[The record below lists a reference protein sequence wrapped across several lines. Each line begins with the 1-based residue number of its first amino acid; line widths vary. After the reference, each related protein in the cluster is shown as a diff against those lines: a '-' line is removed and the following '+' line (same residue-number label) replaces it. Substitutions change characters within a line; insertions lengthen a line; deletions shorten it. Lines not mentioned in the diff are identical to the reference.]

1 MIYTDWDK
9 ELNKNFSP
17 KNDFFNYVNDN
28 WLSNNQ
34 IPNDQN
40 TWGQFSIIN
49 ENNRDRVREIL
60 ESNSDDP
67 IFQQAQILYKGFM
80 NKSGQKHLDY
90 LIEKIKNIGNIDEF
104 KDIWFNLIC
113 KQLIDS
119 PISYYVYPD
128 LNNSERNI
136 LYVSVSGLGLPD
148 RDYYLSD
155 DMEEKRTKYK
165 DFMRNF
171 YPGKLDYNGV
181 FDLEKKLS
189 SWNWTKV
196 EKRDPKN
203 YNNPTNYDEF
213 IEKYPNLLCQE
224 FFDLAN
230 VRGDTINISN
240 PKFLENF
247 NALLTNNNLD
257 ILKQYLI
264 WRVVL
269 NNASL
274 INEKYTQKSFDFYG
288 TYLSGIPKMKSPWK
302 RAISFVNSQLGEVV
316 GLEFCKKYFP
326 ESSKNSC
333 LVMVDYIKQELKSR
347 LENNDWMTPETK
359 TKAVNK
365 LNKIRLKIGYPE
377 KEGLTDYSSLLLDP
391 NLSLFENNVIMNTF
405 DVKQHF
411 SELYQNKNKSRFHM
425 NPHTVNAYYSPL
437 NNEIVFP
444 AGILQFPFFD
454 ASYNM
459 IENFGGIGSVIGH
472 EITHGFDDQ
481 GRKFDE
487 NGNLND
493 WWKDS
498 DAEAYQKKTDL
509 IKGLYSSFKICD
521 QHVNGEL
528 TLGENI
534 ADLGGVSIALNAML
548 RYLKDYPEKD
558 DNKYS
563 PIKRFLFSFARV
575 WRNQLRPEEE
585 LNRLIT
591 DPHSPPKCRVNGV
604 LMNLPEF
611 YSEYNLNSEDKLY
624 QESDKIGSVW

>member
-9 ELNKNFSP
+9 ELNTNFSP
-17 KNDFFNYVNDN
+17 KDDFFNFVNSK
-28 WLSNNQ
+28 WLNNNP
-34 IPNDQN
+34 IPDDQN

-60 ESNSDDP
+60 ESDSKDP
-67 IFQQAQILYKGFM
+67 VFQQAQILYKGFM
-80 NKSGQKHLDY
+80 NKSGQKHLDSV
-90 LIEKIKNIGNIDEF
+90 IKNIRKIKNLGEF
-104 KDIWFNLIC
+104 KKVWFNLIC
-113 KQLIDS
+113 DQLIDS

-148 RDYYLSD
+148 RDYYLLD
-155 DMEEKRTKYK
+155 EMGEKRQKYK
-165 DFMRNF
+165 EFMKSF
-171 YPGKLDYNGV
+171 YPCTIDYNGV

-230 VRGDTINISN
+230 VRRDTINISN
-240 PKFLENF
+240 PKFLKKF
-247 NALLTNNNLD
+247 NKLLDNNNLD
-257 ILKQYLI
+257 TLKQYMI
-264 WRVVL
+264 WRVIL

-274 INEKYTQKSFDFYG
+274 VDERYTQKSFDFYG
-288 TYLSGIPKMKSPWK
+288 LYLSGIPTMKSPWK
-302 RAISFVNSQLGEVV
+302 RAISFVNSQLGELV

-326 ESSKNSC
+326 ESSKQSC
-333 LVMVDYIKQELKSR
+333 LLMVDYIKQELKFR
-347 LENNDWMTPETK
+347 LENNYWMTTETK
-359 TKAVNK
+359 QKAVKK
-365 LNKIRLKIGYPE
+365 LEKMRLKIGFPD
-377 KEGLTDYSSLLLDP
+377 KDGLTDYSDLQLNSGMT
-391 NLSLFENNVIMNTF
+391 LFENNVIMNRF

-425 NPHTVNAYYSPL
+425 NPHTVNAYYSPP